1 MWNNDFLVEYEEN
14 LIKETTENVTQQVT
28 EQVTEQVTMD
38 VSKNIAKNLKDVL
51 SDEEIAKRTGL
62 SLETVKGL

>member
-1 MWNNDFLVEYEEN
+1 MSNNDFLVRYEEN
-14 LIKETTENVTQQVT
+14 LIRETTENVTQQVT
-28 EQVTEQVTMD
+28 EQVTEQVTRD
-38 VSKNIAKNLKDVL
+38 VSRNIAKNFKDIL